1 MKWIFTFYLCLYSL
15 GALSYELLI
24 VQGLSKTNQTFL
36 TRNTFNDQ
44 ISHQVFEGQ
53 RATFTANNVSIIAR
67 AINVTQ
73 EFIQWE
79 IINDYTDVPFR
90 KGDIVT
96 KYDTKEH
103 LWALNPEEAKRRYM
117 QTQLYR
123 PRRSIEAS
131 FSIAQAL
138 SQSVTET
145 DAQNVDRGGYQ
156 VEGTFRHEF
165 SYRWALAYGIRYATD
180 IINGPDSSIKNQQL
194 LGIIEGRF
202 YFDPME
208 NFFNAQVGLGIGFGF
223 GQSYS
228 TDPNQSISG
237 NAVLIPS
244 SKLSLMLPINKE
256 YDMEIVGA
264 FESIRLE
271 ETNADGVD
279 QTTNLTQTKIGLLF
293 RHHL

>member
-1 MKWIFTFYLCLYSL
+1 
-15 GALSYELLI
+15 
-24 VQGLSKTNQTFL
+24 
-36 TRNTFNDQ
+36 
-44 ISHQVFEGQ
+44 
-53 RATFTANNVSIIAR
+53 
-67 AINVTQ
+67 
-73 EFIQWE
+73 
-79 IINDYTDVPFR
+79 
-90 KGDIVT
+90 
-96 KYDTKEH
+96 
-103 LWALNPEEAKRRYM
+103 
-117 QTQLYR
+117 
-123 PRRSIEAS
+123 
-131 FSIAQAL
+131 
-138 SQSVTET
+138 
-145 DAQNVDRGGYQ
+145 
-156 VEGTFRHEF
+156 
-165 SYRWALAYGIRYATD
+165 
-180 IINGPDSSIKNQQL
+180 
-194 LGIIEGRF
+194 
-202 YFDPME
+202 ME